1 MEKDRAKMSSDR
13 QLQEAR
19 KKTLIGSQ
27 VLQGRQSRSLHTW
40 HCQGPC
46 KPSSCTAFMLNSQG
60 RELKKSWAY
69 VHRVAWVGSNSAAL

>member
-40 HCQGPC
+40 HCQGPH
-46 KPSSCTAFMLNSQG
+46 KPSSCTAFMLNYHWG
-60 RELKKSWAY
+60 RAATGKKCLAFMHAGLLW
-69 VHRVAWVGSNSAAL
+69 